1 MIYIAALNLACSS
14 APPHPAHFPLITRI
28 GYDTGRDPS
37 SGFTTALGAR
47 KRLSDVSDLQ
57 SDAELNSNAIFIELR
72 EAVRASG
79 AGVGNAVTKRVHF
92 YLALR
97 QMLSDVR
104 TRLDSSVC
112 GCHWI

>member
-1 MIYIAALNLACSS
+1 MIC
-14 APPHPAHFPLITRI
+14 PQPAFLCTNIRV
-28 GYDTGRDPS
+28 GFDTGRDPA
-37 SGFTTALGAR
+37 SGITTALGAR

-57 SDAELNSNAIFIELR
+57 NDAELNSNAIFIELR

-104 TRLDSSVC
+104 ALFT
-112 GCHWI
+112 